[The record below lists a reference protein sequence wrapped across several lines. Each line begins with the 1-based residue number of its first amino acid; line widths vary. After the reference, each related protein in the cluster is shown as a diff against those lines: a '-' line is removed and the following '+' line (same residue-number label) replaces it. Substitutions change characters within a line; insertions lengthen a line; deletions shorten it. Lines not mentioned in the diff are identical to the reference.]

1 MDFLEILIRP
11 PGDLIYFLLTIAI
24 SLASLF
30 MLFGVRRHRD
40 QTLIYYGVALSGVVL
55 CWAMLLGGA
64 VISLLFN
71 ISADSILPP
80 LERAVQVLTLIL
92 LIWVFLSADH
102 QRWGQ
107 LPNLILSLMIMLTL
121 VGYLWTAT
129 QWSQMVSFTNFNA
142 SPLHRIWTIVPL
154 VLCIFAMA
162 VTVFGFRS
170 IVDAPLK
177 LVFFLI
183 IAIGCGLSV
192 WQIPPGHYAGAI
204 RLAFV
209 TGIGITIALVYR
221 AITLR
226 LETRNHLASLPVL
239 TTPSPIPL
247 GELSVSNTAMPI
259 ERESAKLLR
268 ALGLILENSTPESVP
283 LQIVN
288 TSLELL
294 RAEVGALLRLQD
306 VNYADITAV
315 YDRSMQRN
323 ITGISLNLENQPTL
337 INVLQRRAQRPLFP
351 DRNPNEL
358 SDIYARLNIQQIGPV
373 YFQPLIHD
381 QQIIAVLLVALP
393 YTKRELYSEETE
405 LLKGIAVIAAGVLA
419 LSYRAHESMLLAE
432 ERAIQ
437 AMIQG
442 VSPMHIPDQQV
453 IAARQE
459 LQASLQLAREQ
470 INDLSKQVMT
480 LQVELDK
487 ERTRI
492 TSALGFS
499 DEDLSISQRI
509 TAINSEQ
516 ENLRSERDQLARRLQ
531 EAETTLSGLTAQ
543 DDNRVVKDMIA
554 VLQRE
559 RDERIRERDR
569 LQAEL
574 DNLRRNQGL
583 TVPESLDEMLERMTH
598 EKAELQRERD
608 EVSVRLNEIQGQM
621 RQLGIEGGA
630 AGLAYLIGQL
640 YEHRTQLR
648 DKNDVLQRERDR
660 LLAENQTLRQFQDS
674 DKMIKALQEQIKH
687 LAADREAALTQ
698 RDQLRAQNQDL
709 AEKIDSVKEHRAR
722 LLAQSLG
729 YEQELQ
735 EAHDEQKTLRA
746 EIQRLADQVSTLNHQ
761 LNKLYAEQRV
771 KTPSSG
777 VEDPKVINALQTM
790 VADLSEQRNSLER
803 ELNLMRASLA
813 EVKNRAEAAE
823 IRADR
828 HLITSEGYTTQNS
841 DVVISL
847 VQELRT
853 PMTSIIGYVDLL
865 LAESAGILGEMQRRF
880 LERVSANVS
889 RLGLMLE
896 DLIRLTALDTGNFVL
911 APTPLDLIALIE
923 DAITNAAVQFR
934 EKGLTVTIE
943 LEENLPLLNADHD
956 AMREIIGQLLTNA
969 YLVSPPDTDIYI
981 KAMQREVRL
990 LDAQGQPSTKRC
1002 LYVSVE
1008 DRGGGIEPEDEA
1020 RVFARKYK
1028 AENPL
1033 IKGLGDTG
1041 VGLAIA
1047 KSLVEAHDGVMWLET
1062 KLNLGSNFIFVIPI
1076 ESV

>member
-30 MLFGVRRHRD
+30 MIFGARRHRD

-64 VISLLFN
+64 LVSLLFN
-71 ISADSILPP
+71 IPADLILPP
-80 LERAVQVLTLIL
+80 LERAAHILTIML

-107 LPNLILSLMIMLTL
+107 FPNFILALMIMLTL
-121 VGYLWTAT
+121 VGYLWTTA
-129 QWSQMVSFTNFNA
+129 QWSQMITMTDFNA
-142 SPLHRIWTIVPL
+142 SPLHRIWTVVPL
-154 VLCIFAMA
+154 VLCLFAMA
-162 VTVFGFRS
+162 ITLFGFRW

-177 LVFFLI
+177 LLFFLI
-183 IAIGCGLSV
+183 LAIGYAISL
-192 WQIPPGHYAGAI
+192 WQIPSGHYAGAI

-209 TGIGITIALVYR
+209 TGMGITIALVYR

-226 LETRNHLASLPVL
+226 LEARGNIAAIPVSY
-239 TTPSPIPL
+239 PPPVPL
-247 GELSVSNTAMPI
+247 GESNVSVTMPI

-268 ALGLILENSTPESVP
+268 ALGLILENSTPESIP
-283 LQIVN
+283 LQIVT

-358 SDIYARLNIQQIGPV
+358 SDIYTRLNIQQLGPV

-381 QQIIAVLLVALP
+381 QQIIAVLLIGLP
-393 YTKRELYSEETE
+393 YTKRELYNEETE

-419 LSYRAHESMLLAE
+419 LSYRAHESTLLAE

-442 VSPMHIPDQQV
+442 VSPLQIPDQQV

-459 LQASLQLAREQ
+459 MQASLQLAREQ
-470 INDLSKQVMT
+470 INDLSKQVT
-480 LQVELDK
+480 ILKIELDR
-487 ERTRI
+487 ERTRM
-492 TSALGFS
+492 TAALGFS

-509 TAINSEQ
+509 TAIHSEQ
-516 ENLRSERDQLARRLQ
+516 ENLRLERDQLAMRLQ
-531 EAETTLSGLTAQ
+531 EAETTLSSLTAK

-569 LQAEL
+569 LQVEL
-574 DNLRRNQGL
+574 DNLRQNQGL
-583 TVPESLDEMLERMTH
+583 TIPESLDGLLERMTH
-598 EKAELQRERD
+598 EKAQLQQERD
-608 EVSVRLNEIQGQM
+608 EVSARLYEIQTEM

-630 AGLAYLIGQL
+630 AGLAFLIGQL
-640 YEHRTQLR
+640 YDHRTQLR
-648 DKNDVLQRERDR
+648 DKNETLQRERDR
-660 LLAENQTLRQFQDS
+660 LLAENQALRQSQDP
-674 DKMIKALQEQIKH
+674 DKTIKTLYEQIKH
-687 LAADREAALTQ
+687 LAADRETAIHQ
-698 RDQLRAQNQDL
+698 RDQLRVQNQEL
-709 AEKIDSVKEHRAR
+709 VEKIDSVKEHRAR

-735 EAHDEQKTLRA
+735 EVHEEQKTLLA
-746 EIQRLADQVSTLNHQ
+746 EIQRLSDQVSALNHQ
-761 LNKLYAEQRV
+761 LNTLSAEQQV
-771 KTPSSG
+771 KTTPNAG
-777 VEDPKVINALQTM
+777 GDPKVIHTLQTM

-803 ELNLMRASLA
+803 ELNLMRATLA
-813 EVKNRAEAAE
+813 EAKNRAEAAQ
-823 IRADR
+823 IRAEG
-828 HLITSEGYTTQNS
+828 HLTSMIAEGYSTQNS

-880 LERVSANVS
+880 LQRVSANVS

-896 DLIRLTALDTGNFVL
+896 DLIRLTALDTGNFAL
-911 APTPLDLIALIE
+911 TPIPLDLIALIE
-923 DAITNAAVQFR
+923 DAITNASVQFR

-943 LEENLPLLNADHD
+943 LEENLPLINADHD
-956 AMREIIGQLLTNA
+956 AIREIVGQLLTNA

-981 KAMQREVRL
+981 KAMRREVRL
-990 LDAQGQPSTKRC
+990 LDTHGQPVTKLC
-1002 LYVSVE
+1002 LYVSVA
-1008 DRGGGIEPEDEA
+1008 DSGGGIEPEDEA

-1047 KSLVEAHDGVMWLET
+1047 KSLVEAHHGAMWLET
-1062 KLNLGSNFIFVIPI
+1062 KLHVGSNFIFVIPI